1 MPPADCTYLV
11 QRRNI
16 TQFLI
21 RTVCLSGNIRQK
33 EDFIDCWYSN
43 ILACLLYVTYM
54 RLGVYACVC
63 VHVFFFSFFFQWA
76 PPPLNP
82 FHFFPSP
89 FFQQNNFKIADCA
102 CVKRCS
108 YQVIFLFLI
117 DQVYGKPFY
126 SSLCKLGILYI
137 I

>member
-1 MPPADCTYLV
+1 MHVY
-11 QRRNI
+11 
-16 TQFLI
+16 
-21 RTVCLSGNIRQK
+21 VCM
-33 EDFIDCWYSN
+33 C
-43 ILACLLYVTYM
+43 
-54 RLGVYACVC
+54 
-63 VHVFFFSFFFQWA
+63 FFFLFFQWA
-76 PPPLNP
+76 PPTLNP

-89 FFQQNNFKIADCA
+89 FFQNNFKIADCA

-126 SSLCKLGILYI
+126 SLLCKLGILYI